1 MVLFCTR
8 TLKRM
13 PFKPQPARPFTP
25 VAARTYAPAESG
37 VYGIA
42 NARGFVLIGE
52 TDNIRQA
59 LLNCMGE
66 SAASSPE
73 RPNRFLFQVCEA
85 HTRRMLMEHLIEEYQ
100 PMRTAAMPSSTPS
113 FDTVGSQKVGDNS
126 KSGKTRF
133 VITGFEDHQ
142 GFRAFLFDEVTPAHK
157 RIPRTVRVDL
167 EMARRHG
174 IRIQELPL
182 ICCDLLDRQTSTE
195 LVYPLCF
202 PEQAMIDFA
211 AQQAATRDPHRRKN
225 AADKVAFQQAGQVPA
240 RVNPGLQHS

>member
-1 MVLFCTR
+1 
-8 TLKRM
+8 M

-66 SAASSPE
+66 TAGTSPE
-73 RPNRFLFQVCEA
+73 RPNRFLFQLCEA
-85 HTRRMLMEHLIEEYQ
+85 HSRRMLMEHLIDEYR
-100 PMRTAAMPSSTPS
+100 PTRTAAMPSSTPS
-113 FDTVGSQKVGDNS
+113 FDTVGAQKPGDSS

-142 GFRAFLFDEVTPAHK
+142 GFRAFLFDEITPTHK
-157 RIPRTVRVDL
+157 RIPRLVRVDL
-167 EMARRHG
+167 ELARRHG

-182 ICCDLLDRQTSTE
+182 ICSDLLDRQPAAD
-195 LVYPLCF
+195 LAQPICF

-211 AQQAATRDPHRRKN
+211 AQQSAARDPHRRKN
-225 AADKVAFQQAGQVPA
+225 AADKVAFQQAGQLPG
-240 RVNPGLQHS
+240 RVTPGLQHS